1 MVTVGGEVSS
11 TQYITLGTPQ
21 GSRLSALL
29 FTILLA
35 DIDLWTDQSLLSN
48 FADDTQSIIV
58 GYNLEEVINITRNE
72 ANNVI
77 DFFESNNLVNN
88 ALLCNSKGKKK
99 NISIANNGGDTDIRF
114 FNIVGR
120 NCCLVDYPTSYLL
133 GWHVVV
139 KSKALFLKIAYLF
152 QSFKLLFELK
162 L

>member
-99 NISIANNGGDTDIRF
+99 NISIDNIGGEKLSST
-114 FNIVGR
+114 NEEK
-120 NCCLVDYPTSYLL
+120 LL
-133 GWHVVV
+133 GLHINSDFTWNVHVE
-139 KSKALFLKIAYLF
+139 KAHRVCA
-152 QSFKLLFELK
+152 
-162 L
+162 

>member
-1 MVTVGGEVSS
+1 M
-11 TQYITLGTPQ
+11 GTPQ

-99 NISIANNGGDTDIRF
+99 NISIDNIGGEKLSST
-114 FNIVGR
+114 NEEK
-120 NCCLVDYPTSYLL
+120 LL
-133 GWHVVV
+133 GSHQ
-139 KSKALFLKIAYLF
+139 F
-152 QSFKLLFELK
+152 
-162 L
+162 